1 VASPFLDRLARG
13 PVLADGAM
21 GTMLYA
27 RGIPFDRCFDEVN
40 VSDPELVAGIHR
52 DYLAAGAEIIET
64 NTFGANRVRLG
75 QHGFGDRVHEIARR
89 GAKVARDARE
99 VAGVPAFVAGSIGP
113 LGKPIQPYGQI
124 EQAAAEGYF
133 RETVEALLEGGVD
146 LFFLE
151 TFSDLTEILAALA
164 AVRGVTTLPV
174 VAQMTFDEEGRT
186 LYGHGP
192 EEVARA
198 LVENGADVVGIN
210 CSVGPQGALGVLQR
224 MHAAVPT
231 ARLAAL
237 PNAGLPQMVAG
248 RYLYMTTP
256 EYFAEYAERFL
267 DTGAVIVG
275 GCCGTTPA
283 HVRALAGRI
292 AQWKANQARAASH
305 GSKAATPGIEPALGA
320 ARPRSSVA
328 VEEDGGGPEP
338 AAGEPKLLQLL
349 RRKFVLSVELDPPR
363 GIHTQKI
370 LEGAR
375 LIAEAG
381 VDAVNI
387 GDSPMARVRM
397 GAQALAYL
405 LLSHF
410 PSLEIILHFTTRD
423 RNLMGVQA
431 DLLGAHAVG
440 LRNILCLTG
449 DPPSGSD
456 YPNVTAV
463 YDVDS
468 IGLIR
473 VVKKLNQGTDLAG
486 NPIGSKASF
495 AIACAVNP
503 TADDLELEI
512 NRFHKKI
519 EAGAHYAMTQP
530 FYDWAVWDRFLAA
543 AGKPPIP
550 VLMGILPLQSFRHAE
565 FLHNEVP
572 GIIVPAELRARL
584 QAAGAQAQAEGVAQA
599 RELFQ
604 ESKRRKDTFAGVY
617 LMPSFGRYE
626 NCLEVLQ
633 GG

>member
-1 VASPFLDRLARG
+1 
-13 PVLADGAM
+13 M

-27 RGIPFDRCFDEVN
+27 RGIPFDRSFDEVN
-40 VSDPELVAGIHR
+40 LSDPALVSSIHR
-52 DYLAAGAEIIET
+52 DYLAAGAEVIET

-75 QHGFGDRVHEIARR
+75 QHGFEAKVHEVARR
-89 GAKVARDARE
+89 GARLARDARE
-99 VAGVPAFVAGSIGP
+99 VAGVSAFVAGSMGP

-124 EQAAAEGYF
+124 ELGEAEGYF
-133 RETVEALLEGGVD
+133 REAAEALLEGGVD
-146 LFFLE
+146 AFFLE
-151 TFSDLTEILAALA
+151 TFSDLAEILAALS
-164 AVRGVTTLPV
+164 AVRSVTTLPV

-186 LYGHGP
+186 LYGHTP
-192 EEVARA
+192 DAVVRA
-198 LVENGADVVGIN
+198 LVAGGADLVGIN
-210 CSVGPQGALGVLQR
+210 CSVGPQGALGVLKR
-224 MHAAVPT
+224 MHEAVPE

-267 DTGAVIVG
+267 GTGAVLVG
-275 GCCGTTPA
+275 GCCGTTPE
-283 HVRALAGRI
+283 HIRALHTRI

-305 GSKAATPGIEPALGA
+305 AGPAGAIEVPTET
-320 ARPRSSVA
+320 ARPRASVA
-328 VEEDGGGPEP
+328 VEGEEAED
-338 AAGEPKLLQLL
+338 ALGEPRMLKLL
-349 RRKFVLSVELDPPR
+349 REKFVLSVELDPPR
-363 GIHTQKI
+363 GIHTKKI

-375 LIAEAG
+375 LIHEAG
-381 VDAVNI
+381 IDAVNI

-410 PSLEIILHFTTRD
+410 PLEVILHFTTRD
-423 RNLMGVQA
+423 RNLMGIQA
-431 DLLGAHAVG
+431 DLLGAHALG

-473 VVKKLNQGTDLAG
+473 VVSRMNQGTDLSG
-486 NPIGSKASF
+486 NPIGSPARF

-503 TADDLELEI
+503 TAEDLELEVS
-512 NRFHKKI
+512 RFQKKI
-519 EAGAHYAMTQP
+519 AAGAHYAMTQP

-543 AGKPPIP
+543 AGGKPPIP

-565 FLHNEVP
+565 FLHHEVP
-572 GIIVPAELRARL
+572 GIIVPDALRARL
-584 QAAGAQAQAEGVAQA
+584 NAAGAHAQAEGVAQA
-599 RELFQ
+599 REIFQ
-604 ESKRRKDTFAGVY
+604 ECKRRKDTFAGVY

-626 NCLEVLQ
+626 NCLEVLR
-633 GG
+633 GA

>member
-1 VASPFLDRLARG
+1 
-13 PVLADGAM
+13 M

-99 VAGVPAFVAGSIGP
+99 VAGVSAFVAGSIGP

-124 EQAAAEGYF
+124 ELAQAEGYF

-151 TFSDLTEILAALA
+151 TFSDLTEILAALSA
-164 AVRGVTTLPV
+164 IRAVTTLPV
-174 VAQMTFDEEGRT
+174 AAQMTFDEEGRT

-198 LVENGADVVGIN
+198 LIEGGADLVGIN

-224 MHAAVPT
+224 MHEVAPT

-256 EYFAEYAERFL
+256 EYFAEYSERFL
-267 DTGAVIVG
+267 DTGAMIVG

-305 GSKAATPGIEPALGA
+305 GPSAPSGIEPALGA

-328 VEEDGGGPEP
+328 VEGEVAEGE
-338 AAGEPKLLQLL
+338 AADEPKLLKLL
-349 RRKFVLSVELDPPR
+349 REKFVLSVELDPPR
-363 GIHTQKI
+363 GIHTKKI

-375 LIAEAG
+375 LIHEAG
-381 VDAVNI
+381 VDAINI

-397 GAQALAYL
+397 SAQALAYML
-405 LLSHF
+405 HSHF
-410 PSLEIILHFTTRD
+410 PLEVILHFTTRD

-473 VVKKLNQGTDLAG
+473 VVGRLNQGTDLAG
-486 NPIGSKASF
+486 NPIGAKASF

-503 TADDLELEI
+503 TADDLELEV

-519 EAGAHYAMTQP
+519 EAGAHFAMTQP
-530 FYDWAVWDRFLAA
+530 FYDWAVWERFLAA

-572 GIIVPAELRARL
+572 GIIVPAEFRSRL
-584 QAAGAQAQAEGVAQA
+584 QAAGAHAQAEGVAQA

-626 NCLEVLQ
+626 NCLEVLKS
-633 GG
+633 G

>member
-1 VASPFLDRLARG
+1 
-13 PVLADGAM
+13 M

-27 RGIPFDRCFDEVN
+27 RGIPFDRSFDEVN
-40 VSDPELVAGIHR
+40 LSDPALVSSIHR
-52 DYLAAGAEIIET
+52 DYLAAGAEVIET

-75 QHGFGDRVHEIARR
+75 QHGFEGKVHEIARR
-89 GAKVARDARE
+89 GAKIARDARE
-99 VAGVPAFVAGSIGP
+99 VAGVSAFVAGSMGP

-124 EQAAAEGYF
+124 EMGEAEGYF
-133 RETVEALLEGGVD
+133 REAAEALLEGGVD
-146 LFFLE
+146 VFFLE
-151 TFSDLTEILAALA
+151 TFSDLTEIQAALA
-164 AVRGVTTLPV
+164 AVRSVTTLPV

-186 LYGHGP
+186 LYGHAP
-192 EEVARA
+192 ENVVKA
-198 LVENGADVVGIN
+198 LLERGADLVGIN
-210 CSVGPQGALGVLQR
+210 CSVGPQGALGVLEK
-224 MHAAVPT
+224 MHEAAPA

-256 EYFAEYAERFL
+256 DYFADYAERFL
-267 DTGAVIVG
+267 GTGAVVVG
-275 GCCGTTPA
+275 GCCGTTPE
-283 HVRALAGRI
+283 HIRKVAGRI
-292 AQWKANQARAASH
+292 AQWKANQARAASQ
-305 GSKAATPGIEPALGA
+305 AAMPSEAIEVAAPLET
-320 ARPRSSVA
+320 ARPRASVA
-328 VEEDGGGPEP
+328 VEGEEAEG
-338 AAGEPKLLQLL
+338 ALGEPRLLKLL
-349 RRKFVLSVELDPPR
+349 REKFVLSVELDPPR
-363 GIHTQKI
+363 GIHTKKI

-375 LIAEAG
+375 LIHEAG

-410 PSLEIILHFTTRD
+410 PLEVILHFTTRD
-423 RNLMGVQA
+423 RNLMGIQA
-431 DLLGAHAVG
+431 DLLGAHALG

-473 VVKKLNQGTDLAG
+473 VVSRLNQGTDLAG
-486 NPIGSKASF
+486 NPIGSPARF

-503 TADDLELEI
+503 TAEDLELEVE
-512 NRFHKKI
+512 RFKMKI
-519 EAGAHYAMTQP
+519 AAGAHYAMTQP
-530 FYDWAVWDRFLAA
+530 FYDWAVWERFLEAA
-543 AGKPPIP
+543 GGKPPIP

-572 GIIVPAELRARL
+572 GITVPDPLRARL
-584 QAAGAQAQAEGVAQA
+584 QTAGAHAQAEGVAQA
-599 RELFQ
+599 RELYQ
-604 ESKRRKDTFAGVY
+604 ECKRRKDTFAGVY

-626 NCLEVLQ
+626 NCLEVLK
-633 GG
+633 GA